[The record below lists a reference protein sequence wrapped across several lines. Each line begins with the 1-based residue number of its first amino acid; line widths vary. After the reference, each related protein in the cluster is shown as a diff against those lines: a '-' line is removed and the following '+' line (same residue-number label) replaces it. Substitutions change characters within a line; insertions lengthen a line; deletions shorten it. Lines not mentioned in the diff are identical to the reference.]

1 MIKQLFILTSV
12 TLLTTASEIFK
23 TKNSKIC
30 KEECIDKNNYFCP
43 NSDGL
48 GGVCCS
54 DTNCQITD
62 FCSFH
67 AAINNKALTYW
78 ACPHEKTYCG
88 IEYHL
93 VPVRFY

>member
-54 DTNCQITD
+54 DANC
-62 FCSFH
+62 
-67 AAINNKALTYW
+67 
-78 ACPHEKTYCG
+78 
-88 IEYHL
+88 
-93 VPVRFY
+93 